1 MSHPARPSSHSLSRA
16 RVTRG
21 ALATA
26 TLAVLTGCA
35 DREPTAP
42 AVRLPA
48 APSAAVANAAEGS
61 WQRFSF
67 PISGTRQ
74 PACVSGPLALA
85 GEGHWQ
91 IHVVRDGRGGTHV
104 SRLLTLDLTLTAA
117 DGSVWR
123 SNAGPEKFN
132 ELITEGGA
140 AQVFHHSGN
149 ITFRS
154 GDPSAPAV
162 HTHHL
167 TQIVPDATGQKRVDF
182 GVYRLLECRV
192 RR

>member
-1 MSHPARPSSHSLSRA
+1 MSHPVHVSSHPFSHA
-16 RVTRG
+16 RVIRG
-21 ALATA
+21 ALAT
-26 TLAVLTGCA
+26 TMVAVLTACA
-35 DREPTAP
+35 DREPTAS
-42 AVRLPA
+42 AVRLAA

-117 DGSVWR
+117 DGRVWR

-132 ELITEGGA
+132 ELVTEGA

-154 GDPSAPAV
+154 GDPSAPAF

-167 TQIVPDATGQKRVDF
+167 IQIVVDATGQERVDLEVDRF
-182 GVYRLLECRV
+182 LECRGG
-192 RR
+192 R